1 MNESFLDRTLSELI
15 IKMMMEDELED
26 DDDEPEP
33 DDEEYLA
40 LKRELEQDMCA
51 GGCGRCNVAAP
62 KIRATA

>member
-1 MNESFLDRTLSELI
+1 MNESFLDRTMSLI

-40 LKRELEQDMCA
+40 LKRELEQDL
-51 GGCGRCNVAAP
+51 RS
-62 KIRATA
+62 

>member
-15 IKMMMEDELED
+15 RKMMMEDELED

-40 LKRELEQDMCA
+40 LKRELEQDLK
-51 GGCGRCNVAAP
+51 RV
-62 KIRATA
+62 

>member
-40 LKRELEQDMCA
+40 LKRELEQDLK
-51 GGCGRCNVAAP
+51 GGVD
-62 KIRATA
+62 